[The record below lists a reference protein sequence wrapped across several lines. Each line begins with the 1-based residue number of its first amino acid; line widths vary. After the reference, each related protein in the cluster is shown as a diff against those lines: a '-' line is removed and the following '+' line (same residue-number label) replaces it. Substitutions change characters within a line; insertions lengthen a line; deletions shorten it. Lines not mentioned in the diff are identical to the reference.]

1 MEFIDTKAITGKLS
15 SIVGLD
21 PTDPTNILNRMGMM
35 FLIIFGIVV
44 ATVSLGIVSF
54 FVSSS
59 YQTYKRYR

>member
-21 PTDPTNILNRMGMM
+21 PTDPTNILNRMGIM

-44 ATVSLGIVSF
+44 TTVSLGIVSF